1 MCSYENLHSAHKV
14 INFIKEDEESLEK
27 LISFDESNKE
37 LDDNIKKMTNLKNS
51 IEKEISDITVSYK
64 SINEELSKTINS
76 KIEELRDKEKKLK
89 KQLEDKFV
97 EIKNPLEDLLPKL
110 YNFIL
115 NAEKVMKSSN
125 SYMEENN
132 IFKKL
137 AYISNISN
145 IIKKKEQYFKMLMKS
160 MNINFDSEK
169 MEINFEEY
177 YFNGIPLPLNI
188 EFKEVNANSIKV
200 VWELNNINLL
210 DFDKNELETKI
221 EIKKENEINFTE
233 YIAGKNTNYLINSL
247 IKDTK
252 YEIRLCNIYKDYKSN
267 WTDLYKIK
275 TSALDSAILDSL
287 SYEEKVKLINKL
299 FEWFKCKEFELLYRG
314 TKDGSSSEIFH
325 YKCDNKGPTLI
336 LCKNDK
342 GNIFGGYASISW
354 TSNGNF
360 KSTKD
365 SFIFTLVNIYNSEP
379 EIYPNIG
386 SSFSL
391 YHNLA
396 YGPTFGGGFD
406 LCIRNDFLNNNSS
419 FSKIG
424 HSYQDILGAG
434 SSIFTG
440 VTNNNYINIKLK
452 ELEVFQIL

>member
-1 MCSYENLHSAHKV
+1 MCSYENFHSAHKV

-51 IEKEISDITVSYK
+51 IEKEISDITISYK

-177 YFNGIPLPLNI
+177 YFN
-188 EFKEVNANSIKV
+188 
-200 VWELNNINLL
+200 
-210 DFDKNELETKI
+210 
-221 EIKKENEINFTE
+221 
-233 YIAGKNTNYLINSL
+233 
-247 IKDTK
+247 
-252 YEIRLCNIYKDYKSN
+252 
-267 WTDLYKIK
+267 
-275 TSALDSAILDSL
+275 
-287 SYEEKVKLINKL
+287 
-299 FEWFKCKEFELLYRG
+299 
-314 TKDGSSSEIFH
+314 
-325 YKCDNKGPTLI
+325 
-336 LCKNDK
+336 
-342 GNIFGGYASISW
+342 
-354 TSNGNF
+354 
-360 KSTKD
+360 
-365 SFIFTLVNIYNSEP
+365 
-379 EIYPNIG
+379 
-386 SSFSL
+386 
-391 YHNLA
+391 
-396 YGPTFGGGFD
+396 
-406 LCIRNDFLNNNSS
+406 
-419 FSKIG
+419 
-424 HSYQDILGAG
+424 
-434 SSIFTG
+434 
-440 VTNNNYINIKLK
+440 
-452 ELEVFQIL
+452 

>member
-1 MCSYENLHSAHKV
+1 LCSYENLHSAHKV

-125 SYMEENN
+125 TYMEENN

-233 YIAGKNTNYLINSL
+233 YIAGKNTNYLI
-247 IKDTK
+247 I
-252 YEIRLCNIYKDYKSN
+252 